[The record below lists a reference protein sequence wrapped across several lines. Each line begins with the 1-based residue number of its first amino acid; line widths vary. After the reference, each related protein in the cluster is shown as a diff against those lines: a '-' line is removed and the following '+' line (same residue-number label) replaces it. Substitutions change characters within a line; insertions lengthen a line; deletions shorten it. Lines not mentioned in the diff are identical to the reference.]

1 MHFTDC
7 ALAASRPLTC
17 RPPVHLQVRGEV
29 HHDRRLHQLMLQEG
43 EKAWN
48 SSRSLPSKPRSA
60 RVDITGRA
68 SVSSVA
74 LGSPSDSAGS
84 MHAADCSPL
93 DLADPLALYRWGLG
107 WSGCVLL
114 SVSCAGSAYCGLA
127 ETMCCRLLG
136 CTGGGVPFEGMQLGL
151 VVSVPSCCTGLHLNQ
166 QWAGSSWLLAVEQ
179 VDV

>member
-1 MHFTDC
+1 M
-7 ALAASRPLTC
+7 L
-17 RPPVHLQVRGEV
+17 LQVRGEV

-60 RVDITGRA
+60 RVDIAGRT

-93 DLADPLALYRWGLG
+93 DLADPLALYRWGPG
-107 WSGCVLL
+107 ASGGVLF
-114 SVSCAGSAYCGLA
+114 SVICAGSAYCGHTQDVLQAAGLRWTWHGLRVCAAGPGGIRFLLLYWAAPQLPVCSLCLPEALA
-127 ETMCCRLLG
+127 GHCMARPHSSVCCCRG
-136 CTGGGVPFEGMQLGL
+136 N
-151 VVSVPSCCTGLHLNQ
+151 SPS
-166 QWAGSSWLLAVEQ
+166 S
-179 VDV
+179 

>member
-1 MHFTDC
+1 MF
-7 ALAASRPLTC
+7 
-17 RPPVHLQVRGEV
+17 LQVRGEV

-93 DLADPLALYRWGLG
+93 DLADPLALYR
-107 WSGCVLL
+107 
-114 SVSCAGSAYCGLA
+114 CGLS
-127 ETMCCRLLG
+127 LS
-136 CTGGGVPFEGMQLGL
+136 GGVFLKQESLS
-151 VVSVPSCCTGLHLNQ
+151 SVQSELTVGLHTL
-166 QWAGSSWLLAVEQ
+166 WMEAAGLRWTWHAL
-179 VDV
+179 

>member
-1 MHFTDC
+1 M
-7 ALAASRPLTC
+7 
-17 RPPVHLQVRGEV
+17 HLQVRGEV

-93 DLADPLALYRWGLG
+93 DLGDPLALYRWA
-107 WSGCVLL
+107 LL
-114 SVSCAGSAYCGLA
+114 VFNGILSSVICAGSAHRGLA
-127 ETMCCRLLG
+127 GSWVALDMTCPSVVCSWAWWFEFHLAVLG
-136 CTGGGVPFEGMQLGL
+136 CTS
-151 VVSVPSCCTGLHLNQ
+151 VSSVQAAVGCW
-166 QWAGSSWLLAVEQ
+166 QWDMVIHVILSTKPLPLR
-179 VDV
+179 